1 MASTFAAQVFF
12 PRAAIRLFR
21 EGIFVL
27 VSEMET
33 KHVRVARAVCTIK
46 VAGVT
51 RLLEGP
57 SPAQE
62 PSLGGHPPPL
72 AGTGKTHTMLGMDTE
87 PGIYLQTLSDLF
99 QAIEETR
106 DSTDCSVSMSYL
118 EIYNEVI
125 RDLLSPSSGFLDLRE
140 DSRGSIQI
148 AGITE
153 VATSNA
159 QEVRVTGPTEGHVA
173 PPRQPRSPVTQTG
186 DTQLQGGF

>member
-12 PRAAIRLFR
+12 PRATIRLFR
-21 EGIFVL
+21 DGIFVL

-72 AGTGKTHTMLGMDTE
+72 VGTGKTHTMLGMDTE

-118 EIYNEVI
+118 EVS
-125 RDLLSPSSGFLDLRE
+125 RPPPRLPCLRNGP
-140 DSRGSIQI
+140 DCDCKPP
-148 AGITE
+148 
-153 VATSNA
+153 
-159 QEVRVTGPTEGHVA
+159 RVTPKSPWPVGNLRASETSLEMQS
-173 PPRQPRSPVTQTG
+173 PRDR
-186 DTQLQGGF
+186 